1 MRSSIAALTML
12 ALTTGVQADPL
23 VQREFSGRDNRFIE
37 IPGAGF
43 RAMAAGKR
51 ISFDAQG
58 MSIDLPGQT
67 NGVQGRSA
75 AASGVARSLSL
86 RPDSRLRYSFENAS
100 MSAPQGLHPSPTL
113 YHWLVGEAA
122 QWRKG
127 LRSFGA
133 LGYRSVWPGIDAVF
147 QGEPGGL
154 KYQFEL
160 APGADAA
167 QVWLRV
173 EGATDARILPTGA
186 LQWSIGNDLFTDDA
200 PLVYQPRGNGRVDVP
215 ARYRLEQVDATTW
228 RVGFELGSHDKGLPL
243 VIDPA
248 WTGYSGLVG
257 GNSADQVNAVAR
269 DSDGNTYA
277 CGVTQSS
284 DLPNAGSSKGGEDAF
299 VVRFDPK
306 GVPMSVTYVG
316 GSEDDACNGLAVDIQ
331 NRIHLAGSTESTGF
345 PLLGTDAN
353 QRFRRSKSTTDRDA
367 FVMRLAPDGA
377 GILYSG
383 LIGGTGDDQANA
395 LALDTLGRVY
405 VTGFTEGK
413 GFPAVNGPQ
422 LNHGSGPA
430 QSEMRD
436 AFVARIDASGSGLEY
451 AGYIGGD
458 GGADIGY
465 AIAVD
470 GTGAAYVAGATDS
483 VSGMPSAT
491 GLRTQ
496 INSRAID
503 GSDGFVA
510 KIRADGSAFDYFT
523 LLTGSGA
530 GADRALALNLMYDG
544 SLLVGGETGSDNF
557 PADNSG
563 RRQGLGPQ
571 IARST
576 GMDGFVLRLN
586 ASGDQVLDA
595 TYLGG
600 NGYDSVEGLAS
611 DSRNWFATG
620 STSNGAGF
628 PVKAQSGLST
638 TPGGKQ
644 DGFLVSVAT
653 NNPNSWDYAG
663 FLGTSENEAMR
674 SLAAT
679 NVQGRTLLSVGGA
692 TTTSG
697 TNGLT
702 NPANSAL
709 SANESLSNGLV
720 FRIDPFGP
728 PAAMAVLTGSQQS
741 TRIQQPFATPLSVK
755 VTDIDDQPLAGI
767 MVDFNAPAASGPS
780 TTFATRTS
788 VTTNAQGIASLSAT
802 ANLFAG
808 SYTVTAQAG
817 AASTSFSLTND
828 KSPQAALTASAALQ
842 TLPYAS
848 TTTLSTNG
856 GSGAG
861 AISYAVTAGAAYCAL
876 TGNTVTAT
884 AVGDCTVTAT
894 KAGDASYLA
903 ATTTVDISVIKAQ
916 QPVLTAMAT
925 PSTLV
930 AFSTAALSTSGGAG
944 AGAVGFSITDGAAF
958 CSVNGNT
965 LTAEGTGSCTVTATK
980 LGDANYQDTLAT
992 TVVTVTP
999 AVQVT
1004 LSVQSTPSTLTF
1016 GATATLATTGGSGS
1030 GAVTYA
1036 VTGGAQFCAVTGN
1049 QLSAIGAGSCTI
1061 TATKAG
1067 DINHQAISAST
1078 TVIVAKAGQTA
1089 LSVQASPAAISFGGI
1104 SQLSTTGGS
1113 GTGAI
1118 GLSVAGPCSIAG
1130 STLTGLGVGTC
1141 TVTATKAADAD
1152 HEEATASTSVTV
1164 SQASQVALSV
1174 VASPAS
1180 IPKGDSSTVTVTGG
1194 SGSGALTLALTA
1206 GAGNCTLFGSTV
1218 TGTAVG
1224 SCTVTATKAADANH
1238 AQATGS
1244 VQIAVGKAIQNI
1256 TFDFSSLRYLS
1267 PEALSLANAAG
1278 TNSNLPIS
1286 FSSLTP
1292 QTCVVT
1298 GTSLRLMRTGDC
1310 TLQASQAGDAEYA
1323 AATPVN
1329 QTFTI
1334 TLPPHSLSTIT
1345 GAVGGTTVSAEIAA
1359 GSPWV
1364 FTPMGTG
1371 PAQTAGF
1378 IPLQGH
1384 IRSPADAPPA
1394 NLQFP
1399 LGLFDF
1405 AVHNGA
1411 PGSTVSIK
1419 LTFPNNLPRNAQYWK
1434 YGPTSDNATP
1444 HWYHFTGAQF
1454 NASDNSVTLTIE
1466 DGRNGDDDLDVNAFI
1481 SDPGGVAV
1489 VSAAAGGSPAAIPT
1503 LSQWGQWMLAALM
1516 LGVAVLAGRRTRMRK
1531 LR

>member
-67 NGVQGRSA
+67 NGVQGRSV

-122 QWRKG
+122 QWRTG

-458 GGADIGY
+458 GGADIAY

-483 VSGMPSAT
+483 VSGMPGAT

-544 SLLVGGETGSDNF
+544 SLLVGGETGSDYF

-611 DSRNWFATG
+611 DGRNWFATG
-620 STSNGAGF
+620 STNNGAGF

-861 AISYAVTAGAAYCAL
+861 AISYAVTAGAAYCTL

-903 ATTTVDISVIKAQ
+903 AT
-916 QPVLTAMAT
+916 
-925 PSTLV
+925 
-930 AFSTAALSTSGGAG
+930 
-944 AGAVGFSITDGAAF
+944 
-958 CSVNGNT
+958 
-965 LTAEGTGSCTVTATK
+965 K

-999 AVQVT
+999 AAQVT
-1004 LSVQSTPSTLTF
+1004 LSVQATPSTLAF
-1016 GATATLATTGGSGS
+1016 GATATLATTGGSGT
-1030 GAVTYA
+1030 GATTYA
-1036 VTGGAQFCAVTGN
+1036 VTDGAQFCTVTGN
-1049 QLSAIGAGSCTI
+1049 QLTTTGAGSCTI
-1061 TATKAG
+1061 TATKAA
-1067 DINHQAISAST
+1067 DINHQATSAST
-1078 TVIVAKAGQTA
+1078 TVTVTKAGQAA
-1089 LSVQASPAAISFGGI
+1089 LAVQANPAAINFGGT
-1104 SQLSTTGGS
+1104 SQLTTTGGS
-1113 GTGAI
+1113 GTGAVSF
-1118 GLSVAGPCSIAG
+1118 SVGGPCSITG
-1130 STLTGLGVGTC
+1130 STLTGQGVGAC
-1141 TVTATKAADAD
+1141 TVTATKAADAN
-1152 HEEATASTSVTV
+1152 HEEATAGASVTV
-1164 SQASQVALSV
+1164 SQASQAALSV
-1174 VASPAS
+1174 AASPSS
-1180 IPKGDSSTVTVTGG
+1180 IAKGASSTVTVTGG
-1194 SGSGALTLALTA
+1194 SGSGAVTFALTA
-1206 GAGNCTLFGSTV
+1206 GSGNCSLLGDTV

-1238 AQATGS
+1238 AQATAS

-1298 GTSLRLMRTGDC
+1298 GTSLRLMRTGEC

-1334 TLPPHSLSTIT
+1334 TLPPHTVSSLT
-1345 GAVGGTTVSAEIAA
+1345 GAAGGATATAQIAT
-1359 GSPWV
+1359 GSHWV
-1364 FTPMGTG
+1364 FTPLGTG
-1371 PAQTAGF
+1371 PSQTPGF

-1384 IRSPADAPPA
+1384 IRSPAEAPPA
-1394 NLQFP
+1394 QLQFP
-1399 LGLFDF
+1399 FGLFDF
-1405 AVHNGA
+1405 TVMNGS
-1411 PGSTVSIK
+1411 PGSTLSLT
-1419 LTFPNNLPRNAQYWK
+1419 LTFPNDLPAGAQYWK
-1434 YGPTSDNATP
+1434 YGATSDNPAP
-1444 HWYHFTGAQF
+1444 HWYRFTGAQF
-1454 NASDNSVTLTIE
+1454 SGKTVTLTIE
-1466 DGRNGDDDLDVNAFI
+1466 DGKHGDDDMDVNAFI
-1481 SDPGGVAV
+1481 SDPGGIAV
-1489 VSAAAGGSPAAIPT
+1489 VTATSGGSPAAIPT
-1503 LSQWGQWMLAALM
+1503 LSQWSQWILLALMLAAAALTM
-1516 LGVAVLAGRRTRMRK
+1516 HRPRPRSK
-1531 LR
+1531 SH

>member
-1 MRSSIAALTML
+1 ML

-67 NGVQGRSA
+67 NGVQGRSV

-122 QWRKG
+122 QWRTG

-458 GGADIGY
+458 GGADIAY

-483 VSGMPSAT
+483 VSGMPGAT

-544 SLLVGGETGSDNF
+544 SLLVGGETGSDYF

-611 DSRNWFATG
+611 DGRNWFATG
-620 STSNGAGF
+620 STNNGAGF

-861 AISYAVTAGAAYCAL
+861 AISYAVTAGAAYCTL

-903 ATTTVDISVIKAQ
+903 AT
-916 QPVLTAMAT
+916 
-925 PSTLV
+925 
-930 AFSTAALSTSGGAG
+930 
-944 AGAVGFSITDGAAF
+944 
-958 CSVNGNT
+958 
-965 LTAEGTGSCTVTATK
+965 K

-999 AVQVT
+999 AAQVT
-1004 LSVQSTPSTLTF
+1004 LSVQATPSTLAF
-1016 GATATLATTGGSGS
+1016 GATATLATTGGSGT
-1030 GAVTYA
+1030 GATTYA
-1036 VTGGAQFCAVTGN
+1036 VTDGAQFCTVTGN
-1049 QLSAIGAGSCTI
+1049 QLTTTGAGSCTI
-1061 TATKAG
+1061 TATKAA
-1067 DINHQAISAST
+1067 DINHQATSAST
-1078 TVIVAKAGQTA
+1078 TVTVTKAGQAA
-1089 LSVQASPAAISFGGI
+1089 LAVQANPAAINFGGT
-1104 SQLSTTGGS
+1104 SQLTTTGGS
-1113 GTGAI
+1113 GTGAVSF
-1118 GLSVAGPCSIAG
+1118 SVGGPCSITG
-1130 STLTGLGVGTC
+1130 STLTGQGVGAC
-1141 TVTATKAADAD
+1141 TVTATKAADAN
-1152 HEEATASTSVTV
+1152 HEEATAGASVTV
-1164 SQASQVALSV
+1164 SQASQAALSV
-1174 VASPAS
+1174 AASPSS
-1180 IPKGDSSTVTVTGG
+1180 IAKGASSTVTVTGG
-1194 SGSGALTLALTA
+1194 SGSGAVTFALTA
-1206 GAGNCTLFGSTV
+1206 GSGNCSLLGDTV

-1238 AQATGS
+1238 AQATAS

-1298 GTSLRLMRTGDC
+1298 GTSLRLMRTGEC

-1334 TLPPHSLSTIT
+1334 TLPPHTVSSLT
-1345 GAVGGTTVSAEIAA
+1345 GAAGGATATAQIAT
-1359 GSPWV
+1359 GSHWV
-1364 FTPMGTG
+1364 FTPLGTG
-1371 PAQTAGF
+1371 PSQTPGF

-1384 IRSPADAPPA
+1384 IRSPAEAPPA
-1394 NLQFP
+1394 QLQFP
-1399 LGLFDF
+1399 FGLFDF
-1405 AVHNGA
+1405 TVMNGS
-1411 PGSTVSIK
+1411 PGSTLSLT
-1419 LTFPNNLPRNAQYWK
+1419 LTFPNDLPAGAQYWK
-1434 YGPTSDNATP
+1434 YGATSDNPAP
-1444 HWYHFTGAQF
+1444 HWYRFTGAQF
-1454 NASDNSVTLTIE
+1454 SGKTVTLTIE
-1466 DGRNGDDDLDVNAFI
+1466 DGKHGDDDMDVNAFI
-1481 SDPGGVAV
+1481 SDPGGIAV
-1489 VSAAAGGSPAAIPT
+1489 VTATSGGSPAAIPT
-1503 LSQWGQWMLAALM
+1503 LSQWSQWILLALMLAAAALTM
-1516 LGVAVLAGRRTRMRK
+1516 HRPRPRSK
-1531 LR
+1531 SH

>member
-1 MRSSIAALTML
+1 MRSSIAALTLL
-12 ALTTGVQADPL
+12 ALTTGVQAAPL

-58 MSIDLPGQT
+58 MSIDLPGQAT
-67 NGVQGRSA
+67 SVQGRSV
-75 AASGVARSLSL
+75 AASGMARSLSL
-86 RPDSRLRYSFENAS
+86 HPDSRLRYSFENGT
-100 MSAPQGLHPSPTL
+100 MSAPQGMQPSPTL
-113 YHWLVGEAA
+113 YHWLVGETA
-122 QWRKG
+122 QWRTG

-160 APGADAA
+160 APGADATL
-167 QVWLRV
+167 VWLRV
-173 EGATDARILPTGA
+173 EGATDARILPSGA
-186 LQWSIGNDLFTDDA
+186 LQWSIGTEHFTDDA
-200 PLVYQPRGNGRVDVP
+200 PLVYQPRGDGRVNV
-215 ARYRLEQVDATTW
+215 AASYRLEQLDATSW
-228 RVGFELGSHDKGLPL
+228 RVGFVLGSHDKGLPL

-284 DLPNAGSSKGGEDAF
+284 DLPRAGSSKGGEDAF
-299 VVRFDPK
+299 VVRFDAK
-306 GVPMSVTYVG
+306 GIPLSVTYVG
-316 GSEDDACNGLAVDIQ
+316 GSGDDACNGLAVDIQ

-345 PLLGTDAN
+345 PMVGTDDS
-353 QRFRRSKSTTDRDA
+353 QGFRRSKSTTDRDA
-367 FVMRLAPDGA
+367 FVMRLTPDGA

-395 LALDTLGRVY
+395 LALDNLGRAY
-405 VTGFTEGK
+405 VTGFTAGN
-413 GFPAVNGPQ
+413 GFPVRGGPSVNY
-422 LNHGSGPA
+422 GSGPA
-430 QSEMRD
+430 QSERLD
-436 AFVARIDASGSGLEY
+436 AFVARVDASGGTLEY

-470 GTGAAYVAGATDS
+470 NAGAAYVAGATDS
-483 VSGMPSAT
+483 VSGLPGAT

-510 KIRADGSAFDYFT
+510 KILADGSAFDYFT

-530 GADRALALNLMYDG
+530 GADRALALNLMHDG

-557 PADNSG
+557 PADNG
-563 RRQGLGPQ
+563 GLRKGLGPQ
-571 IARST
+571 AVRGT

-586 ASGDQVLDA
+586 ASGDGVLDA

-611 DSRNWFATG
+611 DGMNWFATG

-644 DGFLVSVAT
+644 DGFLVSIAT
-653 NNPNSWDYAG
+653 SNPTSWDYAG

-702 NPANSAL
+702 NPAAGAL
-709 SANESLSNGLV
+709 SANPGLSNGLV

-728 PAAMAVLTGSQQS
+728 PAAMVALSGSAQS
-741 TRIQQPFATPLSVK
+741 TRIQQPFATPLAVK

-767 MVDFNAPAASGPS
+767 MVDFTAPAATGPS

-842 TLPYAS
+842 VLPYAG
-848 TTTLSTNG
+848 TTMLGANG
-856 GSGAG
+856 GSGSG
-861 AISYAVTAGAAYCAL
+861 TISYAVTAGAAYCSVA
-876 TGNTVTAT
+876 GDAVTAT

-894 KAGDASYLA
+894 KAGDANYLA
-903 ATTTVDISVIKAQ
+903 ATATVDISVVKAQ
-916 QPVLTAMAT
+916 QPALTATAT
-925 PSTLV
+925 PSTLE
-930 AFSTAALSTSGGAG
+930 AFSTAALSTSGGTG
-944 AGAVGFSITDGAAF
+944 SGAVGFSITDGAAF
-958 CSVNGNT
+958 CSINGNT
-965 LTAEGTGSCTVTATK
+965 LTAEGTGSCTVTAIK

-999 AVQVT
+999 AAQAT
-1004 LSVQSTPSTLTF
+1004 LSVQATPSTLAF
-1016 GATATLATTGGSGS
+1016 GATAMLATTGGSGS

-1049 QLSAIGAGSCTI
+1049 QLSAIGAGNCTI

-1067 DINHQAISAST
+1067 DTNHQATSAST
-1078 TVIVAKAGQTA
+1078 TVIVTKAGQTA
-1089 LSVQASPAAISFGGI
+1089 LSVQASPAAIIFGGTA
-1104 SQLSTTGGS
+1104 QLSTTGGS
-1113 GTGAI
+1113 GAGAI
-1118 GLSVAGPCSIAG
+1118 GLSVIGPCGITG

-1152 HEEATASTSVTV
+1152 HEDATASTSVTV

-1180 IPKGDSSTVTVTGG
+1180 IPKGSSSTVTVTGG

-1206 GAGNCTLFGSTV
+1206 GADKCSLFDNTV

-1238 AQATGS
+1238 AQAIGS
-1244 VQIAVGKAIQNI
+1244 AQIAVGKAMQNI
-1256 TFDFSSLRYLS
+1256 TFDFSSERYLS
-1267 PEALSLANAAG
+1267 PQALSLANAAG
-1278 TNSNLPIS
+1278 TSSNLPIS

-1292 QTCVVT
+1292 QTCVVNSN
-1298 GTSLRLMRTGDC
+1298 SLRLIRTGEC

-1329 QTFTI
+1329 QTFKI
-1334 TLPPHSLSTIT
+1334 TLPPH
-1345 GAVGGTTVSAEIAA
+1345 TVSSLTGAA
-1359 GSPWV
+1359 GSATATAQIATGSHWV
-1364 FTPMGTG
+1364 FTPLGTG
-1371 PAQTAGF
+1371 PSQTPGF

-1384 IRSPADAPPA
+1384 IRSPAEAPPA
-1394 NLQFP
+1394 QLQFP
-1399 LGLFDF
+1399 FGLFDF
-1405 AVHNGA
+1405 TVMNGS
-1411 PGSTVSIK
+1411 PGSTLSLT
-1419 LTFPNNLPRNAQYWK
+1419 LTFPNDLPAGAQYWK
-1434 YGPTSDNATP
+1434 YGATSDNPTP
-1444 HWYHFTGAQF
+1444 HWYRFTGAQF
-1454 NASDNSVTLTIE
+1454 SGKTVTLTIE
-1466 DGRNGDDDLDVNAFI
+1466 DGKRGDDDMDVNAFI
-1481 SDPGGVAV
+1481 SDPGGIAV
-1489 VSAAAGGSPAAIPT
+1489 VTAAAGGSPAAIPT
-1503 LSQWGQWMLAALM
+1503 LSQWSQWMLLALM
-1516 LGVAVLAGRRTRMRK
+1516 LAAAALTMHRPRPRSK
-1531 LR
+1531 SH